1 MAKLER
7 ARSVTLLVSLAA
19 ATGGCFPFG
28 DNEEPQAT
36 TKAQIEAALASC
48 RVPREYLASAQGE
61 IIVKFPDG
69 APNGESQ
76 RRCVDAYLQKLG
88 VSVALAW
95 RDGNG
100 S

>member
-7 ARSVTLLVSLAA
+7 AGNIILAVSLAA
-19 ATGGCFPFG
+19 ATAGCFPLG
-28 DNEEPQAT
+28 DNEEPQAAT
-36 TKAQIEAALASC
+36 RPQVEAALASC
-48 RVPREYLASAQGE
+48 RVPREYLASVQGE
-61 IIVKFPDG
+61 IVVKFPGG

-95 RDGNG
+95 HDGNG